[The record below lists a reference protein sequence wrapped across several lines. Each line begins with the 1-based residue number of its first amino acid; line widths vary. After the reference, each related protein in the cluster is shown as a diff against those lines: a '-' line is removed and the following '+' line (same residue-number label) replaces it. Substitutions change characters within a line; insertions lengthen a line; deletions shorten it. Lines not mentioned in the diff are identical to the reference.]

1 MFRKCRDMRK
11 CFILF
16 SLLIS
21 ASSYAQTEVSNY
33 LPGKNSEGVTYFLPK
48 TSIDITVKA
57 EKTTYT
63 PGNFCRYAEK
73 YLRLTGIA
81 TAPDEQWAIKSVSI
95 TPIGTPDTEQA
106 FTIKLKDKTVAPL
119 VELTEDGIIKAINT
133 TYPDTPTK
141 AVQEEKEAPALNPR
155 DFLTEEI
162 LMAGS
167 TAKMAELTA
176 KEIYNIRESKNA
188 ITRGQA
194 DNMPKDGESLKI
206 MLSSLEK
213 QEQAL
218 MQLFTGTTTKESKV
232 FTVKV
237 TPTGDIDKE
246 VLFRF
251 SKKLGIVSASDL
263 SGSPVYLTLT
273 NQNTVPKPTEEE
285 KAKKKLDGVV
295 YNVPGKADMIISNG
309 AKTLYKG
316 ELTLSQFGN
325 TEVLTNNLFN
335 KKTTTKV
342 TFDPTTGGL
351 IKIEAEN

>member
-1 MFRKCRDMRK
+1 MRK
-11 CFILF
+11 GFILL

-48 TSIDITVKA
+48 TSIDITVKT

-63 PGNFCRYAEK
+63 PGEFCRYAEK

-81 TAPDEQWAIKSVSI
+81 TNPDEQWAIKSVTM
-95 TPIGTPDTEQA
+95 TPQGTPDTEKA

-119 VELTEDGIIKAINT
+119 VELTDDGIIKAINT
-133 TYPDTPTK
+133 TYPKVQFQT
-141 AVQEEKEAPALNPR
+141 VQEEKNDRTLNPR
-155 DFLTEEI
+155 DYLTEEI

-194 DNMPKDGESLKI
+194 DSMPKDGESLKI
-206 MLSSLEK
+206 MLNSLEE

-218 MQLFTGTTTKESKV
+218 LQLFTGKTTKENKS
-232 FTVKV
+232 FTIKI
-237 TPTGDIDKE
+237 TPTGNIDKE

-263 SGSPVYLTLT
+263 AGSPVYLTLT
-273 NQNTVPKPTEEE
+273 NQNTVPQPTEEE
-285 KAKKKLDGVV
+285 KAKKKLNGIV
-295 YNVPGKADMIISNG
+295 YNVPGKADITISNG
-309 AKTLYKG
+309 SKPLYKG
-316 ELTLSQFGN
+316 ELMLSQFGN
-325 TEVLTNNLFN
+325 TEILTNNLFN
-335 KKTTTKV
+335 KKATTKV

>member
-1 MFRKCRDMRK
+1 MRIG
-11 CFILF
+11 FILL

-21 ASSYAQTEVSNY
+21 AGSYAQTEVFNY

-63 PGNFCRYAEK
+63 PGDFCRYAEK
-73 YLRLTGIA
+73 YLRLTGIS
-81 TAPDEQWAIKSVSI
+81 TTPDEQWAIKSVI
-95 TPIGTPDTEQA
+95 LTPVGTPDTEKA

-119 VELTEDGIIKAINT
+119 VELTDDGIIKAINT
-133 TYPDTPTK
+133 TYPEVPSKT
-141 AVQEEKEAPALNPR
+141 VQEEKQLRTLNPR
-155 DFLTEEI
+155 DYLTEEI

-167 TAKMAELTA
+167 TAKMAELAA

-206 MLSSLEK
+206 MLNSLEE

-218 MQLFTGTTTKESKV
+218 MQLFTGTTIKENKS

-237 TPTGDIDKE
+237 TPTGNINKE

-251 SKKLGIVSASDL
+251 SKKLGIVAASDL
-263 SGSPVYLTLT
+263 AGSPVYLTLT
-273 NQNTVPKPTEEE
+273 NQNTVPQPTEEE
-285 KAKKKLDGVV
+285 KAKKKLEGVV
-295 YNVPGKADMIISNG
+295 YNVPGKADISLDNG
-309 AKTLYKG
+309 IKNLYKG
-316 ELTLSQFGN
+316 ELILSQFGN

-342 TFDPTTGGL
+342 LFDPTTGGL

>member
-1 MFRKCRDMRK
+1 MRIG
-11 CFILF
+11 FILL
-16 SLLIS
+16 SLLIP
-21 ASSYAQTEVSNY
+21 AGSYAQTEVSNY

-48 TSIDITVKA
+48 TSIDITVKT

-63 PGNFCRYAEK
+63 PGDFCRYAEK
-73 YLRLTGIA
+73 YLRLTGIS
-81 TAPDEQWAIKSVSI
+81 TTPDEQWTIQSVI
-95 TPIGTPDTEQA
+95 LTPVGTPDTEKV

-133 TYPDTPTK
+133 TYPKPSSQTT
-141 AVQEEKEAPALNPR
+141 QEENKTHTLNPR
-155 DFLTEEI
+155 DYLTEEI

-167 TAKMAELTA
+167 TAKMAELVA

-206 MLSSLEK
+206 MLNSLEE

-218 MQLFTGTTTKESKV
+218 MQLFIGTTVKENKS
-232 FTVKV
+232 FTVKI
-237 TPTGDIDKE
+237 TPTGNINKE

-251 SKKLGIVSASDL
+251 SKKLGIVAASDL
-263 SGSPVYLTLT
+263 AGSPVYLTLT
-273 NQNTVPKPTEEE
+273 NQNTVPQPTEEE
-285 KAKKKLDGVV
+285 KNKKKPEGVV
-295 YNVPGKADMIISNG
+295 YNVPGKADISLDHGIRNV
-309 AKTLYKG
+309 YKG
-316 ELTLSQFGN
+316 ELIISQFGN

-342 TFDPTTGGL
+342 LFDPTTGGL